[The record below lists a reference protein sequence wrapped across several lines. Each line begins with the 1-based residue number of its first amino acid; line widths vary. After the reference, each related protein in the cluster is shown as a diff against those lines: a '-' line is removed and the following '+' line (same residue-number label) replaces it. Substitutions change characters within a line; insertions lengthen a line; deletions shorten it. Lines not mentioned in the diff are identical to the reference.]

1 MLYVKLNI
9 QRFADG
15 GTLVITTEIDNSGIE
30 KDLKTLENEMKK
42 YEDKLRL
49 GQEWTEEEANQYKEL
64 LNQYS
69 ELEEIK
75 RHQEEQAQKELE
87 TLKEQE
93 AIMQDKIKSAQD
105 LKNAIAGAVEEYKS
119 IVNDSIID
127 EKDIQYAE
135 DLKKD
140 IISMAREYE
149 KMTGQKIN
157 IPGIFGD
164 AQSVQV
170 STINLQKGFN
180 KLFKGAKKLA
190 MGILGVRAAYGLVRK
205 MASSYLADNEQTAQR
220 IQNIWTGLGV
230 VMENII
236 EGIVT
241 LAKKAVTA
249 ILYFVSLLTKVNY
262 IEKANEAILKKRAKA
277 TANLRKE
284 QNKLNASFD
293 EMEILQDNS
302 SLEGLGAGNKGEVE
316 LFDVNELGNAK
327 KVIEDLAIKLQP
339 VWDILKGIIDFSIKH
354 PGVVLTILG
363 GVALLKT
370 ISSIIG
376 VAGAGTALGAGLAG
390 ILGALI
396 AIASIGVIVISI
408 KTVYDEGKK
417 VADYNNEVQDQIK
430 NNDKVSNSIAK
441 STKGMKKQEKELDN
455 ITSGFK
461 SSTKLLS
468 DQIKATE
475 ESRKQNGL
483 LQKTI
488 NGITGTT
495 KTQDK
500 QMQSNIKNMYS
511 NIIATKNLY
520 DANQLSEEGIRDY
533 VEQLVVFQS
542 TLTNADGSLKNLTG
556 EFGYSE
562 EGAKKVS
569 TQVADVGEQLVKLQ
583 QNSDDGG
590 QKIRELANSFKD
602 TGNDANSANTNLEK
616 VDASVDELNRN
627 SDVSIKVNADTK
639 NAQNKINALVSSIT
653 GAVDQAWQI
662 ALDLVGTVN
671 RTGGK
676 KSAKGSIIYPKLAV
690 GGIIN
695 QPGRGVAYNGA
706 IIGERGAEA
715 VLPLTDSQQ
724 MALLGEAIGKYI
736 TINANI
742 INTMNGRI
750 ISKELQKIQN
760 ESDFAYNR

>member
-9 QRFADG
+9 QRFAE
-15 GTLVITTEIDNSGIE
+15 GTITIETEVDNSGLE
-30 KDLKTLENEMKK
+30 RDLKTLADEMKK
-42 YEDKLRL
+42 YEDKIRL
-49 GQEWTEEEANQYKEL
+49 GQEWTEAEAQQYTEL
-64 LNQYS
+64 LNLYIEMVKQQNQINS
-69 ELEEIK
+69 LKEENAKISNEEISSA
-75 RHQEEQAQKELE
+75 EEIRQL
-87 TLKEQE
+87 L
-93 AIMQDKIKSAQD
+93 SN
-105 LKNAIAGAVEEYKS
+105 LVEEYNAITKS
-119 IVNDSIID
+119 KILD
-127 EKDIQYAE
+127 ETDIQYAE
-135 DLKKD
+135 DLKTEIKET
-140 IISMAREYE
+140 AKEYE
-149 KMTGQKIN
+149 KMTGHKIN
-157 IPGIFGD
+157 LENIFGND
-164 AQSVQV
+164 KNVAV

-205 MASSYLADNEQTAQR
+205 MASSYLAENEQTAQR

-441 STKGMKKQEKELDN
+441 STKGMKKQGKELDN

-569 TQVADVGEQLVKLQ
+569 TQVADVGNQLVKLQ

-590 QKIRELANSFKD
+590 QKIRELANSFRN
-602 TGNDANSANTNLEK
+602 TGNDANNANTNLEK

-627 SDVSIKVNADTK
+627 SDVSIRVNADTK

-742 INTMNGRI
+742 TNTMNGRI